1 MATPEEDRKVG
12 WGLIGGG
19 LFGAVLCIVLIVVG
33 ATSSPHQNTIL
44 IVIASA
50 FLLLPVY
57 LVGYGV
63 KKIVAPGAT

>member
-33 ATSSPHQNTIL
+33 ATSTPHQMIM
-44 IVIASA
+44 IVVASF

-57 LVGYGV
+57 LVGYGI
-63 KKIVAPGAT
+63 KKIAAASTT

>member
-19 LFGAVLCIVLIVVG
+19 LFGAALCIVLIVVG
-33 ATSSPHQNTIL
+33 ATSTPHQNIM
-44 IVIASA
+44 IVVASF

-57 LVGYGV
+57 LVGYGI
-63 KKIVAPGAT
+63 KKIFNAAGAT